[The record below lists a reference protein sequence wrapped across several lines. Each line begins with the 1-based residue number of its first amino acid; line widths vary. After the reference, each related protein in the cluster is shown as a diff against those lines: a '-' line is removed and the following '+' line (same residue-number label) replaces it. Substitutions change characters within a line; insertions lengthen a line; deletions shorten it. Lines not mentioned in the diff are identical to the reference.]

1 MVNCGYQRV
10 VVEKR
15 NFVFVSDCDLE
26 RVFRKTLEK
35 QVIFDNRIMIN
46 TKTLEMDHQD
56 GCGLNN
62 LNAFD
67 AYLTGIT

>member
-15 NFVFVSDCDLE
+15 NFVAVSDSDLK
-26 RVFRKTLEK
+26 RVFRKALEK
-35 QVIFDNRIMIN
+35 LVIFDNLILFN

-56 GCGLNN
+56 GCGLNK
-62 LNAFD
+62 
-67 AYLTGIT
+67 